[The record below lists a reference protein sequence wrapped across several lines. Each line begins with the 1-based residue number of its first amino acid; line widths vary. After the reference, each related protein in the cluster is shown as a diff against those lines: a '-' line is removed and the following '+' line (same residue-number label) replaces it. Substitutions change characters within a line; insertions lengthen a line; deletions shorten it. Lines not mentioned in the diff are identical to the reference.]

1 MPGQSLPVPGD
12 ATVHRVAPVA
22 QGIERAPPERKVVGS
37 IPTGRMLT
45 GSCRPS
51 TAWSGRANRGRR
63 VPAAPDPVR
72 GEEGQPETYGVC
84 AYSLLE
90 LLAMVDEFHDEP
102 MIEPGRLEAIRAKLH
117 A

>member
-1 MPGQSLPVPGD
+1 MTHTPERSRKPSVE
-12 ATVHRVAPVA
+12 
-22 QGIERAPPERKVVGS
+22 ERAAELPFAYVTYRFDSQVGTHPSLWAAAQLVS
-37 IPTGRMLT
+37 IEDGEFQLH
-45 GSCRPS
+45 
-51 TAWSGRANRGRR
+51 
-63 VPAAPDPVR
+63 PDPVR
-72 GEEGQPETYGVC
+72 GELGQPETYGVC

>member
-1 MPGQSLPVPGD
+1 LPNHAVSHHSLWAAEQLV
-12 ATVHRVAPVA
+12 
-22 QGIERAPPERKVVGS
+22 
-37 IPTGRMLT
+37 
-45 GSCRPS
+45 S
-51 TAWSGRANRGRR
+51 TEDGEFQLH
-63 VPAAPDPVR
+63 PDPVR
-72 GEEGQPETYGVC
+72 GEQGQPETCGVC